1 MSKVF
6 AYVRVSTVKQGERGV
21 SLQEQRDAIIRY
33 CTRESLEITNWF
45 EERQT
50 AAKRGRPI
58 FAQMLKLLSRGKA
71 DGIVIHKIDRS
82 ARNLRDWAS
91 IGELIDKGIKIHF
104 ANESLDLHT
113 RGGRLSADI
122 QAVVAADFIRNLR
135 EETRKGF
142 YGRLKQGY
150 YPLPAPLGYRN
161 HGGGQVKT
169 PDPKSAPLVKRAFEL
184 YATGRYTLESLR
196 SELDQLG
203 LRNRRGTKL
212 SLNGLSYLLHNPF
225 YIGLIRI
232 FRTGEC
238 FAGNHE
244 PLIGRAV
251 YERVQA
257 LLAGKTPTRKHNH
270 ELLYQRLLRC
280 RLCTRTLSG
289 EVQKGHVYYR
299 CHTRDCPTKTIRE
312 EAIEAAIMTNLRL
325 LEFSEEERSY
335 FGRFMAGRRQS
346 WELQKTELVK
356 GLTLRLK
363 RTNDRLTRLTDA
375 YLDQAID
382 RETFEERKRLLLI
395 DRLEIEQ
402 SKRKLDAPEN
412 DVLKSVREIFE
423 LANTASRMYVDANR
437 ENKRQLLRSVTS
449 NLTVDGKNL
458 AIALSSPL
466 DLIANR
472 RKMAYGDPKTWISE
486 LYFEYPAIRL
496 SIADMQSLG
505 FSRVAS
511 TVA

>member
-1 MSKVF
+1 
-6 AYVRVSTVKQGERGV
+6 
-21 SLQEQRDAIIRY
+21 
-33 CTRESLEITNWF
+33 
-45 EERQT
+45 
-50 AAKRGRPI
+50 
-58 FAQMLKLLSRGKA
+58 
-71 DGIVIHKIDRS
+71 
-82 ARNLRDWAS
+82 
-91 IGELIDKGIKIHF
+91 
-104 ANESLDLHT
+104 
-113 RGGRLSADI
+113 
-122 QAVVAADFIRNLR
+122 
-135 EETRKGF
+135 
-142 YGRLKQGY
+142 
-150 YPLPAPLGYRN
+150 
-161 HGGGQVKT
+161 
-169 PDPKSAPLVKRAFEL
+169 
-184 YATGRYTLESLR
+184 
-196 SELDQLG
+196 
-203 LRNRRGTKL
+203 
-212 SLNGLSYLLHNPF
+212 
-225 YIGLIRI
+225 
-232 FRTGEC
+232 
-238 FAGNHE
+238 
-244 PLIGRAV
+244 
-251 YERVQA
+251 
-257 LLAGKTPTRKHNH
+257 
-270 ELLYQRLLRC
+270 
-280 RLCTRTLSG
+280 
-289 EVQKGHVYYR
+289 
-299 CHTRDCPTKTIRE
+299 
-312 EAIEAAIMTNLRL
+312 MTNLRL